1 MILFQGIFK
10 MKNKLVTQNMH
21 NMIIMILIIIFLQR
35 KNIIW
40 LRLRQVMANLWFHF
54 LDLLHMSIN
63 NGDMGIL
70 ELELYNNV
78 KNQFYVSDIKKN
90 MYSSSSIGVLLIFAN
105 AS

>member
-1 MILFQGIFK
+1 

-70 ELELYNNV
+70 ELKLYNNV
-78 KNQFYVSDIKKN
+78 KKQF
-90 MYSSSSIGVLLIFAN
+90 
-105 AS
+105 